1 MRRRG
6 GAPRDCR
13 AGRGGRARE
22 RFRNVH
28 PGPPGLRPAPRG
40 CFFSVPPIPEASPVS
55 RRPLP
60 LGVALLCLLLGGAPR
75 SAPAQAAPYDSTVFA
90 GLKWREIGIFR
101 GGRAEERRVG
111 KECRYRWAPD
121 HLKKKNYEQLLWK

>member
-1 MRRRG
+1 MYT
-6 GAPRDCR
+6 
-13 AGRGGRARE
+13 
-22 RFRNVH
+22 

-90 GLKWREIGIFR
+90 GLKWRGIGVFR
-101 GGRAEERRVG
+101 GGRAVSVG
-111 KECRYRWAPD
+111 WSPPRPHAVSTWGTA
-121 HLKKKNYEQLLWK
+121 